1 MELLISVRTAG
12 ETAAA
17 LAGGADIIDAKEP
30 TNGALGSVTP
40 ETLRAIDQSVPTDR
54 PLSVALGD
62 ARSVAGVWAQMS
74 ALPLARRSR
83 AYVKVGLA
91 GVATAPERR
100 TLLAAAAHAAA
111 AHPAGLR
118 LIPVAYADDEGGE
131 PLAREILTEAV
142 RIGAAGV
149 LLDTARKDGRT
160 LLDWWPEARLREW
173 VRAVQGDGLKAA
185 LAGSLGVAE
194 LRRVVVLEPDVVG
207 VRGAACAGGRSGSVE
222 AGRVRSLAGVIRLE
236 RAVAAANHK
245 T

>member
-17 LAGGADIIDAKEP
+17 LKGGADIVDAKEP
-30 TNGALGSVTP
+30 ANGALGPVTP
-40 ETLRAIDQSVPTDR
+40 ETLRAIDHSVPTDR

-62 ARSVAGVWAQMS
+62 ARSVASVWAAMS
-74 ALPLARRSR
+74 ALPLRSRSR

-91 GVATAPERR
+91 GVAAASERR
-100 TLLAAAAHAAA
+100 TLLAAAAAAAA
-111 AHPAGLR
+111 AHPAALR
-118 LIPVAYADDEGGE
+118 LIPVVYADDEGGE
-131 PLAREILTEAV
+131 PLGREIRIAAA

-149 LLDTARKDGRT
+149 LLDTARKDGRS

-173 VRAVQGDGLKAA
+173 VRAVQGDGLEAA

-194 LRRVVVLEPDVVG
+194 LRRVAVLEPDVVG

-222 AGRVRSLAGVIRLE
+222 AARVRTLQGVIRLP
-236 RAVAAANHK
+236 RAVTAANHK